1 MTQSDIDTI
10 DDAID
15 DDEFIDEDEY
25 VDNVVRDFATTP
37 RTVPINTPSTFFQ
50 GRVFIT

>member
-1 MTQSDIDTI
+1 MTQSDIDTDDGI
-10 DDAID
+10 DD
-15 DDEFIDEDEY
+15 EYIDEDEY

-50 GRVFIT
+50 GRV